1 MEHQHQ
7 EKLPDQV
14 AANISFSFTIP
25 AIALKEEVNRA
36 NEEGSCEDEGTEVT
50 NFQRFSSTEEKVV
63 SKCTEDK

>member
-36 NEEGSCEDEGTEVT
+36 KGSCEDEGTEVT
-50 NFQRFSSTEEKVV
+50 KFSMIFNYRREGGLKVH
-63 SKCTEDK
+63 